1 MKKEKVYLAG
11 DLLNRG
17 SVLLRQKEA
26 KELRELGV
34 NVVSVIEN
42 EKINNKKKQTI
53 ESNNTLAE
61 RIVENDLREMLEAD
75 TIIIN
80 PESFAIGTNIELGFC
95 TAWKETSKLMKE
107 ILNRDLSDENKIKE
121 LEQLSNE
128 LDKEILPH
136 IEDIRR
142 HDLPEIGDR
151 RSFSLNAFMY
161 GCCLR
166 TTDGK
171 GLFEWEEILDEF
183 KEC

>member
-61 RIVENDLREMLEAD
+61 RI
-75 TIIIN
+75 
-80 PESFAIGTNIELGFC
+80 
-95 TAWKETSKLMKE
+95 
-107 ILNRDLSDENKIKE
+107 LNHL
-121 LEQLSNE
+121 Q
-128 LDKEILPH
+128 
-136 IEDIRR
+136 
-142 HDLPEIGDR
+142 
-151 RSFSLNAFMY
+151 
-161 GCCLR
+161 
-166 TTDGK
+166 
-171 GLFEWEEILDEF
+171 
-183 KEC
+183 